1 MTWTTE
7 IKYTEQQYNG
17 TFIRAVVT
25 LSDFIVS
32 CGDCTNSTVDFYD
45 HDLDLIHTME
55 VEKTVDSAYEIAA
68 YDQDSASLQTYIA
81 GGDQIKIMLQVTDSK
96 GRHYFNEEETLY
108 TFPYSNSSE
117 EGSITMG
124 KGESY
129 LVFKDSAS
137 DVLQIMPACQNNAR
151 LDTNSF
157 ECVPCDEGTRS
168 WGLQSTECQ
177 PCIRIWLAGGT
188 DEYKRAL
195 YERLCREGSVKST
208 ILLIAV
214 PILSLAL
221 IICLCRNTRDNGWA
235 RSVFFNPA
243 PIRKSNATYKAPR
256 GYTKADIED
265 DHEIK
270 APHGYNRESFNE

>member
-1 MTWTTE
+1 MTWTTTFNYL
-7 IKYTEQQYNG
+7 KDTEQKYNG
-17 TFIRAVVT
+17 TLIRAVVT

-32 CGDCTNSTVDFYD
+32 CGDCTNPTVDFYD
-45 HDLDLIHTME
+45 HDLDLIHKME
-55 VEKTVDSAYEIAA
+55 VEKTVDGAYEIAA

-108 TFPYSNSSE
+108 TFPYSDSE
-117 EGSITMG
+117 EGGSITMG

-188 DEYKRAL
+188 DEYAKAM
-195 YERLCREGSVKST
+195 YEHLCTGGMIKSI
-208 ILLIAV
+208 ILFTLV
-214 PILSLAL
+214 PLLFCCGGF
-221 IICLCRNTRDNGWA
+221 CLCFATENNGLSEKTRNFCWSSR
-235 RSVFFNPA
+235 
-243 PIRKSNATYKAPR
+243 
-256 GYTKADIED
+256 
-265 DHEIK
+265 
-270 APHGYNRESFNE
+270 